1 MENSNLTKPQ
11 GLPPQ
16 SPLLA
21 GSIQQGAI
29 WRGVLAAL
37 TRVSVFYFE
46 HRAGA
51 MCIDRLQVGF
61 RPSRTQ
67 AGPGVTMATSGLSR
81 ACGLCASFWA
91 LPCLAK
97 V

>member
-29 WRGVLAAL
+29 WRSVLAAL
-37 TRVSVFYFE
+37 TGVSVFYFE

-61 RPSRTQ
+61 RRASGHH
-67 AGPGVTMATSGLSR
+67 GPRRGLVSPWQP
-81 ACGLCASFWA
+81 AA
-91 LPCLAK
+91 
-97 V
+97 